1 MGTLP
6 SQHRSKHQSI
16 LLSKVSQRSHL
27 PTTTKAKTCKV
38 YTCAPTSSRSDS
50 LSLSLSLSR
59 SVCLPFFFYNSI
71 SLSVGRSGSLCLSV
85 SVSLSICLPVHIPIY
100 IKKYGPLSLSLTLSK
115 TRFLSRSVART
126 LSLLLSSPSLS
137 GSPKPSPSLPLS
149 DVLCL
154 WDAQSDSLSLYGS
167 LQISTPGRV
176 NLLVDLP
183 QSLHSESNPI
193 AKRPIHLM
201 FDDDP

>member
-1 MGTLP
+1 MSPFLFLQLHF
-6 SQHRSKHQSI
+6 SFCRS
-16 LLSKVSQRSHL
+16 LWF
-27 PTTTKAKTCKV
+27 
-38 YTCAPTSSRSDS
+38 S
-50 LSLSLSLSR
+50 LSLGLGLSLHMSA
-59 SVCLPFFFYNSI
+59 CAHTY
-71 SLSVGRSGSLCLSV
+71 
-85 SVSLSICLPVHIPIY
+85 IY
-100 IKKYGPLSLSLTLSK
+100 KKIWTSLSLSLTLSK

-154 WDAQSDSLSLYGS
+154 WDAQSDGLSLYGS